1 MDLNGNV
8 IYAVDFDGTL
18 SFGRFPGVGEPNENL
33 FRFLNEEKERGARL
47 ILYTCRRG
55 DDLAVAVEY
64 CRDHGLE
71 FEFINENLPELIE
84 LYGGDTRKINA
95 DFYID
100 DKAVNPI
107 AGHFTVVP
115 AGFNFKR
122 ESEGIKN
129 VSANPDKMEQSQGLA
144 GSISGNRTNSDSANA
159 ARS

>member
-1 MDLNGNV
+1 MDLKGNV

-18 SFGRFPGVGEPNENL
+18 SFGRFPGDPNDNL
-33 FRFLNEEKERGARL
+33 FQFLKAEQERGARL
-47 ILYTCRRG
+47 ILNTCRTG

-71 FEFINENLPELIE
+71 FEFVNENLPELIE

-107 AGHFTVVP
+107 AGHFTVVS
-115 AGFNFKR
+115 AGFNFKK
-122 ESEGIKN
+122 E
-129 VSANPDKMEQSQGLA
+129 
-144 GSISGNRTNSDSANA
+144 
-159 ARS
+159 

>member
-1 MDLNGNV
+1 MDLNGNL

-18 SFGRFPGVGEPNENL
+18 SFGRFPGVGDPNESL
-33 FRFLNEEKERGARL
+33 FRFLISEKQRGARM
-47 ILYTCRRG
+47 ILNTCRTG
-55 DDLAVAVEY
+55 DNLKAAVDY

-71 FEFINENLPELIE
+71 FEFVNENLPELIE

-115 AGFNFKR
+115 AGFNFKK
-122 ESEGIKN
+122 ESEESNHVFQK
-129 VSANPDKMEQSQGLA
+129 VEQ
-144 GSISGNRTNSDSANA
+144 
-159 ARS
+159 

>member
-1 MDLNGNV
+1 MDINGNV

-18 SFGRFPGVGEPNENL
+18 SLGRFPDVGDPNENL
-33 FRFLNEEKERGARL
+33 FRFLIAEKERGARL
-47 ILYTCRRG
+47 ILYTCRTG

-71 FEFINENLPELIE
+71 FEFVNENLPELIE

-107 AGHFTVVP
+107 AGHFTAASGGFQFQERIKRIP
-115 AGFNFKR
+115 AKGG
-122 ESEGIKN
+122 E
-129 VSANPDKMEQSQGLA
+129 P
-144 GSISGNRTNSDSANA
+144 
-159 ARS
+159 